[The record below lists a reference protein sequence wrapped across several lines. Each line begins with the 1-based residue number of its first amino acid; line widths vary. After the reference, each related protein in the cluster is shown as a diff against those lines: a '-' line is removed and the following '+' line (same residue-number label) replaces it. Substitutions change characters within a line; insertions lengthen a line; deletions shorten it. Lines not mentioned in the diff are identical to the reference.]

1 MSQMLKSS
9 GSMAAATLTSR
20 VLGMVREMVY
30 YSFMGTGWV
39 NDAFQYAFTVP
50 NLFRRLLGEGLSA
63 LESVTAPALDRMG
76 GKSGRSKA
84 ALLGSVMDEVLERR
98 SARRAAAAA

>member
-1 MSQMLKSS
+1 MEV
-9 GSMAAATLTSR
+9 
-20 VLGMVREMVY
+20 VLGFAVGY
-30 YSFMGTGWV
+30 YLGTRQGR
-39 NDAFQYAFTVP
+39 DGLQKALDSAQAIMASQET
-50 NLFRRLLGEGLSA
+50 RRLLGEGLSA

>member
-1 MSQMLKSS
+1 M
-9 GSMAAATLTSR
+9 GVEV
-20 VLGMVREMVY
+20 VLGFAVGY
-30 YSFMGTGWV
+30 YLGTRQGRDGLQKALDSAQAIV
-39 NDAFQYAFTVP
+39 ASQET
-50 NLFRRLLGEGLSA
+50 RRLLGEGLSA
-63 LESVTAPALDRMG
+63 LESVAAPALDRMG

>member
-1 MSQMLKSS
+1 VEV
-9 GSMAAATLTSR
+9 
-20 VLGMVREMVY
+20 VLGFAVGY
-30 YSFMGTGWV
+30 YLGTRQGR
-39 NDAFQYAFTVP
+39 DGLQKALDSAQAIMASQET
-50 NLFRRLLGEGLSA
+50 RRLLGEGLSA

>member
-1 MSQMLKSS
+1 M
-9 GSMAAATLTSR
+9 GVEV
-20 VLGMVREMVY
+20 VLGFAVGY
-30 YSFMGTGWV
+30 YLGTRQGR
-39 NDAFQYAFTVP
+39 DGLQKALDSAQAIMASQET
-50 NLFRRLLGEGLSA
+50 RRLLGEGLSA
-63 LESVTAPALDRMG
+63 LESVAAPALDRIG

>member
-1 MSQMLKSS
+1 VEV
-9 GSMAAATLTSR
+9 
-20 VLGMVREMVY
+20 VLGFAVGY
-30 YSFMGTGWV
+30 YLGTRQGR
-39 NDAFQYAFTVP
+39 DGLQKALDSAQAIMASQET
-50 NLFRRLLGEGLSA
+50 RRLLGEGLSA
-63 LESVTAPALDRMG
+63 LESVAAPALDRMG

>member
-1 MSQMLKSS
+1 MEV
-9 GSMAAATLTSR
+9 
-20 VLGMVREMVY
+20 VLGFAVGY
-30 YSFMGTGWV
+30 YLGTRQGRDGLQKALDSAQAIV
-39 NDAFQYAFTVP
+39 ASQET
-50 NLFRRLLGEGLSA
+50 RRLLGEGLSA
-63 LESVTAPALDRMG
+63 LESVAAPALDRMG